1 MIQYPKPR
9 FREYFETDLVEI
21 FRRRTND
28 YTTSLYLPD
37 LIKEA
42 VMYSCDMCIEFQ
54 DKSDGLLTSDWI
66 KHIVNEVCAVF
77 RKLFPHD
84 FGDEQTQQIDKE
96 VADLMR
102 SPNLV
107 RQKVNSYYNR
117 Q

>member
-1 MIQYPKPR
+1 MIPYPKPR
-9 FREYFETDLVEI
+9 FREYFETDIVDI

-28 YTTSLYLPD
+28 YTTTLYLPD
-37 LIKEA
+37 LIQEA

-77 RKLFPHD
+77 FKLFPND
-84 FGDEQTQQIDKE
+84 FGDKQTQQVNEE
-96 VADLMR
+96 VVSLMR